1 MMQMKKRTLSLQK
14 MGLMPFSKNEISLLR
29 PAINEWRPKKK
40 VHYILTYVLTL
51 LHTRVFLNHSYVCVK
66 SHSQALIHML
76 NAIAVHMTYTE
87 YLH

>member
-1 MMQMKKRTLSLQK
+1 MYFQ
-14 MGLMPFSKNEISLLR
+14 
-29 PAINEWRPKKK
+29 
-40 VHYILTYVLTL
+40 
-51 LHTRVFLNHSYVCVK
+51 LHSAYESELDYDFLNHSYVCVK